1 MLRMTESG
9 VVIQRYLAI
18 QRQNITLLGQDQGV
32 HLNQGGVFA
41 SVGIPKPDE
50 HRGNLVNHGARETS
64 LSQDLCC
71 NVLVD
76 SNLRVQPHA
85 GQGLG
90 VFAGQGFN
98 VHTALSVAHCQLAA
112 SRAVQED

>member
-1 MLRMTESG
+1 MTESG
-9 VVIQRYLAI
+9 VVIQRDLAI
-18 QRQNITLLGQDQGV
+18 QRQNITLLGEDQGV

-64 LSQDLCC
+64 LPQDLCC

-76 SNLRVQPHA
+76 SDLRVQTHA
-85 GQGLG
+85 GKCLG

-98 VHTALSVAHCQLAA
+98 VHTALSGAHCQLTA